1 MTYLKK
7 DSGLPIVRTF
17 FIMGQKIQGTHVAA
31 RKQRLGAPYSVLFVF
46 GSITIPKIMI
56 LGIVITMTRR
66 PFHHRIIWRFAAMDH
81 QYKSYKRTKSA
92 LPIYVQ
98 R

>member
-31 RKQRLGAPYSVLFVF
+31 RNQRLGAPYSVLFGF
-46 GSITIPKIMI
+46 GFITIPKIMI
-56 LGIVITMTRR
+56 LGIVMSMAKR
-66 PFHHRIIWRFAAMDH
+66 PFHRRIIWRFAAM
-81 QYKSYKRTKSA
+81 SYQIKNAS
-92 LPIYVQ
+92 
-98 R
+98 